1 MMNCPSLN
9 VRRQSGI
16 SIIELMIT
24 LTLGLFI
31 VGGIMYVFS
40 SSRTVFSSNDAVARI
55 QEDGRMAMERLT
67 RVVRQAGFMGCSN
80 SQSVTPH
87 IIADSDKD
95 GNTTEHATFALGDG
109 IRVFDNGVGWDDI
122 SPSLNTTAITRIA
135 GTDVIQIKGLS
146 ACTAKLTANM
156 TADDADI
163 EIGANS
169 CGWSGYQVLVIADCT
184 NIDIFAASAF
194 AGGAISHD
202 DTRNTDSKL
211 GKAYGKDSL
220 VFGYSEK
227 TFFIGMHPTLNLP
240 VLYEMDFDGNAVT
253 VNEVAANIF
262 DLQVL
267 AVQADSNGDGVPDA
281 AATVTST
288 DTALGTVTIPVLG
301 SVTWSQAMSMRVR
314 FSVRSES
321 DNTGPSSLAYT
332 FNGLPV
338 TDKRIKRD
346 FASVIG
352 IRNRLP

>member
-9 VRRQSGI
+9 VRGQSGI

-40 SSRTVFSSNDAVARI
+40 SSRTVFSSNDAGARI

-80 SQSVTPH
+80 SQSVIPL
-87 IIADSDKD
+87 IIADSDAD
-95 GNTTEHATFALGDG
+95 GNSAEHATFVPGDG
-109 IRVFDNGVGWDDI
+109 IQVFDNGTGWTN
-122 SPSLNTTAITRIA
+122 PTTITRIA

-146 ACTAKLTANM
+146 TCTAKLTANM
-156 TADDADI
+156 AADDADI

-194 AGGAISHD
+194 AGGSISHA

-220 VFGYSEK
+220 VFGYAEK

-253 VNEVAANIF
+253 VNEVAANIY

-267 AVQADSNGDGVPDA
+267 SVQVDSIGGDSVPDETKA
-281 AATVTST
+281 LPVSLPDTVN
-288 DTALGTVTIPVLG
+288 
-301 SVTWSQAMSMRVR
+301 WSQVLSLRAR

-321 DNTGPSSLAYT
+321 DNTGPSSLTYT
-332 FNGLPV
+332 FNGVSV
-338 TDKRIKRD
+338 TDKRVKRD
-346 FASVIG
+346 FATVIG